1 MERTQTMP
9 MEGLLSEHSQIER
22 EMALVGEVEPGWMVD
37 DDGGGIRE
45 KRGNARGLFVAGR
58 IL

>member
-1 MERTQTMP
+1 MP

-22 EMALVGEVEPGWMVD
+22 EMALVGEVGPGWMVD